1 VFSLV
6 NQSIVNRS
14 ARDGHG
20 VVPRTPGKLLPQET
34 TTSP

>member
-1 VFSLV
+1 V

-20 VVPRTPGKLLPQET
+20 VVPRTPGKLLPQGDDYL
-34 TTSP
+34 SVSR